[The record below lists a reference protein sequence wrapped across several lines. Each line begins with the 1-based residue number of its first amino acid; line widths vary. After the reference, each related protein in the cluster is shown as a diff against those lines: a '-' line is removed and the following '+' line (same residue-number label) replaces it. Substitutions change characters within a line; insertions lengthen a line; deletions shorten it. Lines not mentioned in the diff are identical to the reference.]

1 MWAQSELWAETG
13 VQGQRPLPRLCMFM
27 WLLPCFFACSLVR
40 LYLLYGGMRVGMCLP
55 VRLCVCVCVCACLGV
70 LRACTTRHAQ
80 LFLGPKTNIHTWW
93 PLLVASIL
101 FRQCGCRLLRAVY
114 LDMRD
119 SRWASLQA
127 RAVRLPGPRVPGGP
141 WLDTMPT
148 ECPFIRVNLT
158 PLGIANGASIC
169 RMREETAQRV
179 IGGR

>member
-1 MWAQSELWAETG
+1 MGRNRGAGPTPSPSSVHVHVA
-13 VQGQRPLPRLCMFM
+13 FA
-27 WLLPCFFACSLVR
+27 LLFCLLTCAPVPSVRRDACRDVFACASV
-40 LYLLYGGMRVGMCLP
+40 
-55 VRLCVCVCVCACLGV
+55 CVCVCVCACLGV